1 MRRGFGAAAAST
13 LFITSVAALLPTVA
27 QAYEPGWYFGAGGSY
42 HSLEDSDGTLRIADT
57 TVTPGEVV
65 NEPCPVSSIPV
76 IGGPLNDGLSG
87 LAGVEQGCLLLLF
100 GPGTQTQNPDGT
112 TTETFPAQPTRITFD
127 GGFGINASVGYLFEG
142 GFRPELQLSYSEAD
156 IRAATQGTPSGTLI
170 ALADA
175 GKLRANRLI
184 ANLWYDIDFGGRVV
198 PYIGIGGGFQR
209 TKLDLDGASESSS
222 GAVFNAGAGIGFWI
236 NPRTALS
243 LDYRYVVA
251 DDFEY
256 RSSTQNENVRRDT
269 RLKSEYRAHDIGLG
283 LRFAFGEGG
292 ATDSDG
298 DGVPDR
304 DDKCPNTPP
313 GVQVDARGC
322 PLDSDGDGVP
332 DHLDQCPNTPAGVQV
347 DARGCPLD
355 SDGDGVPD
363 YLDKC
368 PGTPPGTRV
377 GPDGCSLLDSD
388 GDGVPDE
395 LDKCPDT
402 PAGIAVGPDGCPLDS
417 DGDGIPDYL
426 DECPNSPPGARVLPN
441 GCALEGDCRKPR
453 PGEQVDARGCAVE
466 QSFILRGVKFDFDSD
481 RLTPAAREI
490 LNEVAATLQ
499 AYRNIDVELEGHT
512 DSIGSDNYNLGL
524 SERRANA
531 VKVYLESRGVPG
543 RRMRP
548 VGYGQS
554 RPIASNETED
564 GREENRRVELRV
576 VE

>member
-1 MRRGFGAAAAST
+1 MLTRFRATAARS
-13 LFITSVAALLPTVA
+13 LITPAVLALLPVA
-27 QAYEPGWYFGAGGSY
+27 AMAYEPGWYFGAGGY
-42 HSLEDSDGTLRIADT
+42 HHALQDSDGSVRVTDT
-57 TVTPGEVV
+57 TTTPGEVV
-65 NEPCPVSSIPV
+65 NEPCPVSTIPGA
-76 IGGPLNDGLSG
+76 GGPINDGLSD
-87 LAGVEQGCLLLLF
+87 LAGVEQGCLLSLF

-127 GGFGINASVGYLFEG
+127 GGFGVSASLGYLFES

-156 IRAATQGTPSGTLI
+156 IRSATQGTPSGDEVT
-170 ALADA
+170 LADS
-175 GKLRANRLI
+175 GTLRTNRIL
-184 ANLWYDIDFGGRVV
+184 ANLWYDIDFGGRFV
-198 PYIGIGGGFQR
+198 PYVGIGGGVQS
-209 TKLDLDGASESSS
+209 TKTDLDDISDRSS
-222 GAVFNAGAGIGFWI
+222 GAVFHAGTGVGFWI
-236 NPRTALS
+236 NPKTALS
-243 LDYRYVVA
+243 LDYRYVIA
-251 DDFEY
+251 DDFEHNT
-256 RSSTQNENVRRDT
+256 SSQNENVRRDI
-269 RLKSEYRAHDIGLG
+269 RIKSDYRAHDIGLG
-283 LRFAFGEGG
+283 LRIAFGEGG
-292 ATDSDG
+292 ARDSDG

-304 DDKCPNTPP
+304 DDKCPNTPA
-313 GVQVDARGC
+313 GVQVDSRGC

-332 DHLDQCPNTPAGVQV
+332 DHLDKCPNTPAGVQV
-347 DARGCPLD
+347 AVDGCPLD

-368 PGTPPGTRV
+368 PGTPRGTQV
-377 GPDGCSLLDSD
+377 GPDCCSLIDSD

-402 PAGIAVGPDGCPLDS
+402 PAGIAVGADGCPLDS

-490 LNEVAATLQ
+490 LNDVAATLQ
-499 AYRNIDVELEGHT
+499 AYPNIDVELEGHT
-512 DSIGSDNYNLGL
+512 DSIGSDAYNLGL
-524 SERRANA
+524 SERRANS
-531 VKVYLESRGVPG
+531 VKVYLEGRGVPA

-548 VGYGQS
+548 VGYGES